1 MGETMKP
8 KGWII
13 LIVSILI
20 LIVMLQNIRD
30 VSVQMLFWRIDI
42 PLVLLIF
49 LTVIIGFIIGY
60 FLSSIPPKKRK

>member
-1 MGETMKP
+1 MTP
-8 KGWII
+8 KAWVI

-20 LIVMLQNIRD
+20 LVVMLQNIRD
-30 VSVQMLFWRIDI
+30 VSVQILLWRIDI

-60 FLSSIPPKKRK
+60 FLSSISPKKRK